1 MEWVSIN
8 SLTLDSS
15 SRRTLNQV
23 IQKEKELDPNN
34 IPPIKIDMNG
44 KIIDGVKRYL
54 VLMKWEVEKVPVV
67 RDSKNSKVF
76 ISYDAKSKESVMLA
90 A

>member
-1 MEWVSIN
+1 MEWVNIN
-8 SLTLDSS
+8 SLTLDCL

-54 VLMKWEVEKVPVV
+54 VLMKWEIEKVPVV
-67 RDSKNSKVF
+67 RESRNSKVF
-76 ISYDAKSKESVMLA
+76 ISLDAKSKESVMLA

>member
-1 MEWVSIN
+1 MEWVNIN
-8 SLTLDSS
+8 TLTLDSS
-15 SRRTLNQV
+15 CKRTLNQ
-23 IQKEKELDPNN
+23 ILQKEKELDPNN

-54 VLMKWEVEKVPVV
+54 VLMKWEAEKVPVV
-67 RDSKNSKVF
+67 RDRRNSKVF
-76 ISYDAKSKESVMLA
+76 ISFNAKSKESVMLA

>member
-1 MEWVSIN
+1 MEWVNIN
-8 SLTLDSS
+8 SLILDSS
-15 SRRTLNQV
+15 NRRTLNQ
-23 IQKEKELDPNN
+23 ILQKEKELDPNN

-54 VLMKWEVEKVPVV
+54 VLMKWEAELVPVL
-67 RDSKNSKVF
+67 RESKNSKVF

>member
-1 MEWVSIN
+1 MEWVNID
-8 SLTLDSS
+8 SLILDTNK
-15 SRRTLNQV
+15 RRTLNQ
-23 IQKEKELDPNN
+23 IIDKERELDPNN

-54 VLMKWEVEKVPVV
+54 VLMKWEYDKVPVV
-67 RDSKNSKVF
+67 KENKSRKVQ
-76 ISYDAKSKESVMLA
+76 ISYSAKPKESVMLA

>member
-1 MEWVSIN
+1 MEWVNIN

-15 SRRTLNQV
+15 TKRTLNQV
-23 IQKEKELDPNN
+23 TQKEKELDRNN

-44 KIIDGVKRYL
+44 KIVDGIKRYL
-54 VLMKWEVEKVPVV
+54 VLMKWEFEKVPVV
-67 RDSKNSKVF
+67 RESRNSKVF
-76 ISYDAKSKESVMLA
+76 ISLDAKSKESVMLA

>member
-1 MEWVSIN
+1 MEWVNIN

-15 SRRTLNQV
+15 CRRTLNQV

-44 KIIDGVKRYL
+44 KILDGVKRYL
-54 VLMKWEVEKVPVV
+54 VLMKWEVERAAVV
-67 RDSKNSKVF
+67 RENKNSKVF
-76 ISYDAKSKESVMLA
+76 ISFNAKSKESVMLA

>member
-1 MEWVSIN
+1 MEWININ

-15 SRRTLNQV
+15 CRRTLNQV
-23 IQKEKELDPNN
+23 IQKEKELDPDN

-54 VLMKWEVEKVPVV
+54 VLMKWEAKKVPIV
-67 RDSKNSKVF
+67 RESRNSKVF

>member
-1 MEWVSIN
+1 MEWVNIN
-8 SLTLDSS
+8 SLILDSS
-15 SRRTLNQV
+15 NRRTLNQI

-44 KIIDGVKRYL
+44 KIVDGIKRYL
-54 VLMKWEVEKVPVV
+54 VLMKWEFVEVPVV
-67 RDSKNSKVF
+67 RESRNSKVF
-76 ISYDAKSKESVMLA
+76 ISVDAKSKESIMLA

>member
-1 MEWVSIN
+1 MEWVNIE
-8 SLTLDSS
+8 SLTIDSS
-15 SRRTLNQV
+15 IRRTLNQV
-23 IQKEKELDPNN
+23 IQKENELNPND

-54 VLMKWEVEKVPVV
+54 VLMKWEVKRVSVV
-67 RDSKNSKVF
+67 RESRNSKVF
-76 ISYDAKSKESVMLA
+76 ISYNANSKESVMLA

>member
-1 MEWVSIN
+1 MDWVNIN
-8 SLTLDSS
+8 SLTIDSNCK
-15 SRRTLNQV
+15 RTLNEV
-23 IQKEKELDPNN
+23 SKKEKELDPNN

-54 VLMKWEVEKVPVV
+54 VLMKWEVEKIPVV
-67 RDSKNSKVF
+67 IESKNTKVH
-76 ISYDAKSKESVMLA
+76 IDYMARRKESVMLA

>member
-1 MEWVSIN
+1 MEWININ
-8 SLTLDSS
+8 SLILDSS

-23 IQKEKELDPNN
+23 IQKEKELDPDN

-54 VLMKWEVEKVPVV
+54 VLMKWEVKKVPIV
-67 RDSKNSKVF
+67 RESRNSKVF

>member
-1 MEWVSIN
+1 MEWIN
-8 SLTLDSS
+8 IDSLIVDSNT
-15 SRRTLNQV
+15 RRTLNQ
-23 IQKEKELDPNN
+23 IRIKENELDPND

-54 VLMKWEVEKVPVV
+54 VLMKWEVKRVSVV
-67 RDSKNSKVF
+67 RESRNSKVF
-76 ISYDAKSKESVMLA
+76 ISYDANSKESVMLA

>member
-1 MEWVSIN
+1 MEWVNIN
-8 SLTLDSS
+8 SLLLDSS
-15 SRRTLNQV
+15 NRRTLNQ
-23 IQKEKELDPNN
+23 ILQKEKELDPNN

-67 RDSKNSKVF
+67 RESRSSKVF